1 MSDYS
6 ESSNDDDL
14 LLGSMRVVNDILGE
28 TSNVVF
34 EWPPVNNEGGKAE
47 LMADSIRGHLNSISN
62 RLNEDLEVTSSNSTE
77 RSDEPEANKDEE
89 AKGEEQCC
97 EYTNIFPFFL
107 FYYL

>member
-6 ESSNDDDL
+6 ESSNNDDSL
-14 LLGSMRVVNDILGE
+14 LESMRAVNDILGE

-62 RLNEDLEVTSSNSTE
+62 RLNEDLEVTSSNLTE
-77 RSDEPEANKDEE
+77 RSEEPEANEDGE
-89 AKGEEQCC
+89 AKGEERVCMRR
-97 EYTNIFPFFL
+97 L
-107 FYYL
+107 LSRMD